1 MRSEQG
7 KRNAGP
13 KACGGPYGF
22 PSFRLKPAPEVR
34 TYGYGT
40 LNIEGYGGMIV
51 STWMDRPL
59 SLAGKI
65 VTRTEDPFQPKT
77 HFVDFGRPLLT
88 MASLAIH
95 MNREVND
102 GYKWNKQKDILPL
115 AALIGEDEKRARS
128 LKSSLQKS
136 SDAVKRIFFPLIFRL
151 TRQKMAVPLGYMMIL
166 CHLRVWIT
174 SQAARHASKA
184 L

>member
-1 MRSEQG
+1 
-7 KRNAGP
+7 
-13 KACGGPYGF
+13 
-22 PSFRLKPAPEVR
+22 
-34 TYGYGT
+34 
-40 LNIEGYGGMIV
+40 MIV

-115 AALIGEDEKRARS
+115 AALIGEDEKESAFFEKF
-128 LKSSLQKS
+128 LAKELGCCE
-136 SDAVKRIFFPLIFRL
+136 RIFFPLIFRL

>member
-1 MRSEQG
+1 MNQTIKSLLSFIKTSPSPYHTVLSSKAVLEQAGFAELKAEKDWKLKPNG
-7 KRNAGP
+7 KYFVTIFDSCLLAFRTGKKGTRGLKLA
-13 KACGGPYGF
+13 AAHTDF

-34 TYGYGT
+34 TQGYGT

-102 GYKWNKQKDILPL
+102 GYK
-115 AALIGEDEKRARS
+115 
-128 LKSSLQKS
+128 
-136 SDAVKRIFFPLIFRL
+136 
-151 TRQKMAVPLGYMMIL
+151 
-166 CHLRVWIT
+166 
-174 SQAARHASKA
+174 
-184 L
+184 